1 MSNILNVKDIVDSIK
16 KIEESCSYGDRDIDH
31 KKFYDQVKGLISL
44 LEVNLDNKK
53 GGIMLA

>member
-31 KKFYDQVKGLISL
+31 QKFYDQVKGLISL

-53 GGIMLA
+53 GGGILA